1 MSKREMVGAEA
12 IGFANI
18 ALIKYMGKRDPDGN
32 VAFNPSL
39 SYTLPHLKSTVAV
52 SAALT
57 GPDRWE
63 ILPRAGSIP
72 MRLSREGEGRFLG
85 YVRKLCDLWGYRQ
98 SVLVRSANNFPA
110 DAGIASSASSFCA
123 ATRAVAAF
131 LRRAESPAQLA
142 RLSRTA
148 SGSSCRSF
156 FEPWCVWDGDSI
168 HALDFDIGN
177 LMHMV
182 VIVDGGRKKV
192 SSSDA
197 HLRVAR
203 SPHFSGRVS
212 RARMRMDQLL
222 QALDSSDWRT
232 AYEICSEEF
241 EDMHELFHT
250 SDPPFRYRTPD
261 SDRIVQDCADLWATH
276 RDGPI
281 VTMDAGPNVHLLF
294 RRDQQALLS
303 MLRER
308 YSQSHPVMAS
318 EAA

>member
-1 MSKREMVGAEA
+1 
-12 IGFANI
+12 
-18 ALIKYMGKRDPDGN
+18 MGKRDPDGN

-63 ILPRAGSIP
+63 MLPRAGSIP
-72 MRLSREGEGRFLG
+72 MHLSREGEGRFLA

-131 LRRAESPAQLA
+131 LRRDETSAQLA
-142 RLSRTA
+142 HLSRTA

-156 FEPWCVWDGDSI
+156 FEPWCMWDGDSI
-168 HALDFDIGN
+168 HALDFDVGH
-177 LMHMV
+177 LRHMV
-182 VIVDGGRKKV
+182 VIVDGGRKSV

-197 HLRVAR
+197 HSRVTK
-203 SPHFSGRVS
+203 STHFSGRVD
-212 RARMRMDQLL
+212 RARMRIGRLL
-222 QALDSSDWRT
+222 PALESSDWRS
-232 AYEICSEEF
+232 AYEICFEEF

-250 SDPPFRYRTPD
+250 SDPPFRYRTAD
-261 SDRIVQDCADLWATH
+261 SDRIVQDCADLWA
-276 RDGPI
+276 RYGDGPI

-294 RRDQQALLS
+294 RPDQQALLS
-303 MLRER
+303 KLQER
-308 YSQSHPVMAS
+308 YSRSHPVIAS